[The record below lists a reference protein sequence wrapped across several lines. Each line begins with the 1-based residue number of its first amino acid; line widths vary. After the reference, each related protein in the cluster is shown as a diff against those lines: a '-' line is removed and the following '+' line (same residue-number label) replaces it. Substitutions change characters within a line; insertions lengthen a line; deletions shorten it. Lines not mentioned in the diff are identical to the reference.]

1 MNEVSGIKP
10 LEWIGTSR
18 DDVRRFPREAR
29 KKVGFELQAVQRG
42 QNPSDF
48 KPMPSVGPGVYEI
61 RVHTLKAYRVFYVA
75 KFQEAIYVLHAF
87 HKKAQKTTKHD
98 IELGRQRYK
107 MAQNYRK
114 ER

>member
-1 MNEVSGIKP
+1 MNEVAVVKP
-10 LEWIGTSR
+10 IEWIGTSR
-18 DDVRRFPREAR
+18 DTVRQFPREAR

-61 RVHTLKAYRVFYVA
+61 RVHILGAYRVFYLA

-87 HKKAQKTTKHD
+87 EKKSQKTAKRD
-98 IELGRQRYK
+98 IELGRRRYK
-107 MAQNYRK
+107 TAQNYRK
-114 ER
+114 EH